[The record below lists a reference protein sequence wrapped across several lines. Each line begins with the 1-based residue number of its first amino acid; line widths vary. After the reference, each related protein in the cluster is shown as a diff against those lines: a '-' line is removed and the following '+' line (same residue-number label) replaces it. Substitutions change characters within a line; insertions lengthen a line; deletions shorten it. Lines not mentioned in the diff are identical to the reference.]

1 MRKTL
6 QRFKRAESLP
16 GGTRLFTLAVCR
28 TAPYFSTIKPHLEA
42 LDVGYARATMRKRR
56 SVHNHIGT
64 VHAIAMCNLA
74 ELVGGL
80 VTEASIPDDARWL
93 PTGMRVEYV
102 AKAKTN
108 LTAVAD
114 GSAIDWNA
122 AGDLEVPITVTDTDD
137 TVVFR
142 AWITMNVKHG

>member
-6 QRFKRAESLP
+6 QRFKQIERMP
-16 GGTRLFTLAVCR
+16 GGTRLFTQFVCR
-28 TAPYFSTIKPHLEA
+28 TAPYFLTIKPHLEA
-42 LDVGYARATMRKRR
+42 LDAGYARATMRKRR
-56 SVHNHIGT
+56 SVQNHIGT

-80 VTEASIPDDARWL
+80 MTEVSIPDTARWL
-93 PTGMRVEYV
+93 PTGMRVEYI

-114 GSAIDWNA
+114 GSEIDWQNA
-122 AGDLEVPITVTDTDD
+122 GELDVPIAVTDTDD
-137 TVVFR
+137 NVVFR
-142 AWITMNVKHG
+142 AWITMNVKHR